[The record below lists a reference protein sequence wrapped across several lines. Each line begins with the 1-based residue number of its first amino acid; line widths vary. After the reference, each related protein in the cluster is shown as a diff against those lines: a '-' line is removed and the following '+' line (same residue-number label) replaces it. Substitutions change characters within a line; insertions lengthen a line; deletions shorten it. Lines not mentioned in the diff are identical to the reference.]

1 LEQRRKKSS
10 KNRNPSLLGKDQ
22 ENYMKVYTTYMKNP
36 TKKLFD
42 TVNDTDSEDESKRKD
57 PEIAITGITHY
68 GELKKHPK
76 FLKYTLDKL
85 KEK

>member
-1 LEQRRKKSS
+1 
-10 KNRNPSLLGKDQ
+10 
-22 ENYMKVYTTYMKNP
+22 MKNP